1 MPGKIKIWHTVVALS
16 SLIFAIRFELIVD
29 ILKLAQI
36 NSGIYFSIISILQLE
51 KTGIIVW
58 LLFRSS
64 PVDNY
69 NISIVLLF
77 LFPFLAVL
85 FRNKAFF
92 KSRVSFNSIV
102 LIFLLYTFVFAPL
115 ITDTDPDFQKDLSVT
130 KLLPPFSSVKV
141 IRQYFPLS
149 ETDSLKLKI
158 IKKSTD
164 ERNQFTFAD
173 SVKYKDG
180 GLYYYQADKEYLYP
194 KAKKKY
200 AKIFDICL
208 GKILVGGKEGFPV
221 REIYNQ
227 TYLLGTDEFGR
238 DVFSRLVFG
247 TRISLVVGLGA
258 VAVTLLLGVIFGFIA
273 GYFGG
278 VTDIILNRISDM
290 LLAFPAIFLIILLV
304 ALFGNSIWVVIL
316 VLGYSG
322 WMSLFKIVRDE
333 VISIKNK
340 DYFVS
345 AALAGLSN
353 SKLLL
358 KEIMPVILTPVI
370 VNLVL
375 QYGNAILAEAAL
387 SFLGLGTGY
396 NYPSWGGMIESG
408 QQYLEQAW
416 WIILFPG
423 LALIVTL
430 FTANNLGKEINSYYN
445 PRLKYDQ

>member
-1 MPGKIKIWHTVVALS
+1 MFAKIKIWHTVVALS
-16 SLIFAIRFELIVD
+16 SIIFALKLELVID
-29 ILKLAQI
+29 ILKLLQTE
-36 NSGIYFSIISILQLE
+36 SGNYFSILSILHLE
-51 KTGIIVW
+51 KIGIILW
-58 LLFRSS
+58 LITRDSLKDGYSVS
-64 PVDNY
+64 AL
-69 NISIVLLF
+69 LLF

-85 FRNKAFF
+85 FRNKDFL
-92 KSRVSFNSIV
+92 KSKAGFNS
-102 LIFLLYTFVFAPL
+102 LILLFLLYTFVFAPL
-115 ITDTDPDFQKDLSVT
+115 ITSTHPDYQKDLSVT
-130 KLLPPFSSVKV
+130 KLLPPLTTVKV

-149 ETDSLKLKI
+149 EEDSLKLRIVKQ
-158 IKKSTD
+158 ST
-164 ERNQFTFAD
+164 EESNKLTFAD
-173 SVKYKDG
+173 SVKYKNG
-180 GLYYYQADKEYLYP
+180 GLYYYQAGNEYQYPAAEKE
-194 KAKKKY
+194 Y
-200 AKIFDICL
+200 AKIVDLQF
-208 GKILVGGKEGFPV
+208 GKILVGAKEGFPV
-221 REIYNQ
+221 REIYKK

-238 DVFSRLVFG
+238 DVFSRLVYG
-247 TRISLVVGLGA
+247 TRISLIVGLGA

-278 VTDIILNRISDM
+278 ITDIILNRLSDM

-304 ALFGNSIWVVIL
+304 ALFGNSLWVVII

-340 DYFVS
+340 DYFIS
-345 AALAGLSN
+345 AGLAGLSH

-358 KEIMPVILTPVI
+358 KEVMPVILTPVI

-416 WIILFPG
+416 WIMLFPG
-423 LALIVTL
+423 LALVITL
-430 FTANNLGKEINSYYN
+430 FTANNIGKEINSFYN
-445 PRLKYDQ
+445 PRLKND